1 MTLEERYTEQLRE
14 LGIYRPAFDAEIKL
28 LAQMERE
35 LRRMSK
41 AWRAEGSD
49 YSDPLYSRIAAARRD
64 ILAHRDSLG
73 LTPRGF
79 KRLRPEEGSTGVPQS
94 AAFAA
99 AIERLESQSREMTV
113 NADHA

>member
-1 MTLEERYTEQLRE
+1 MTLEDRYTDQLRE

-41 AWRAEGSD
+41 AWRADGSD
-49 YSDPLYSRIAAARRD
+49 YSDPLYSRIAAMRRD

-79 KRLRPEEGSTGVPQS
+79 KRLRPEDGTALPAQST
-94 AAFAA
+94 AFAA
-99 AIERLESQSREMTV
+99 AIENLEKQSREMSV
-113 NADHA
+113 DADHA